1 MRVRNDNTKRYIKRF
16 FKDTTSL
23 KKFFKRDISGIK
35 VFTGLSNIAESIGLI
50 AYLSKE
56 SGLQCHIKDII
67 DCGLLFF
74 LVSFE

>member
-1 MRVRNDNTKRYIKRF
+1 MIIPKGTSKRF

-23 KKFFKRDISGIK
+23 KKILNETFLES
-35 VFTGLSNIAESIGLI
+35 VFTGLSNIAESTGLI
-50 AYLSKE
+50 VYLSKE

-67 DCGLLFF
+67 DCGSLFF

>member
-1 MRVRNDNTKRYIKRF
+1 MIIPKGTSKRF

-23 KKFFKRDISGIK
+23 KKILNET
-35 VFTGLSNIAESIGLI
+35 VFTGLSNIAESTGLI
-50 AYLSKE
+50 VYLSKE

-67 DCGLLFF
+67 DCGSLFF

>member
-23 KKFFKRDISGIK
+23 KKIFKRDISGIK

>member
-1 MRVRNDNTKRYIKRF
+1 MIIPKGTSKRF

-23 KKFFKRDISGIK
+23 KKFLNETF
-35 VFTGLSNIAESIGLI
+35 LESKSLLVYQTLQK
-50 AYLSKE
+50 ALLSKE

-67 DCGLLFF
+67 DCGSLFF

>member
-1 MRVRNDNTKRYIKRF
+1 MRVRNDNIKRYIKSF

-23 KKFFKRDISGIK
+23 KIFLHKTFLES
-35 VFTGLSNIAESIGLI
+35 VFTGLSNIAESTGLI
-50 AYLSKE
+50 AYPSKE

-74 LVSFE
+74 LVSIE